1 MRLDASEARLPIWFG
16 LAHFGPMEREPR
28 PRPKLIEKLEA
39 QRETHRERN
48 RLVRIGFGVAGA
60 LVLLGGVVMLV
71 TPGPAFVLIPIGL
84 AMLSMEFVW
93 AERLLERS
101 LEQAQIAQE
110 KAAQTTL
117 RQRILGVIAGLL
129 AIGACVLAVLW
140 WDIPLLPD
148 G

>member
-1 MRLDASEARLPIWFG
+1 MDR
-16 LAHFGPMEREPR
+16 ERR
-28 PRPKLIEKLEA
+28 PRPKLIQKLEA

-48 RLVRIGFGVAGA
+48 RIVRIGFGVAGA
-60 LVLLGGVVMLV
+60 LVLLAGIVMLV

-84 AMLSMEFVW
+84 AMLSLEFVW

-110 KAAQTTL
+110 KAAQTT
-117 RQRILGVIAGLL
+117 RTQRILAAIAGLL
-129 AIGACVLAVLW
+129 AIAACVLAVLW